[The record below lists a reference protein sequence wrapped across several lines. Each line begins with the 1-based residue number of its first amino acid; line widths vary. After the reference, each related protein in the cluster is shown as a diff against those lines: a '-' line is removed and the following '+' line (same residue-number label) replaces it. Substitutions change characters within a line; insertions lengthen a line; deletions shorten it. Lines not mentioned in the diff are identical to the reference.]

1 MTRFAQSKDEEM
13 IIQHTTYDDCRGGR
27 SASRRASAT
36 ITFKIKNYLSKRL
49 SRHLDDHEHI
59 PLLNTSKN
67 TERAGTGWSH
77 FGTSSPA
84 PPSLKQA
91 HATQMTS
98 YLTQQHR
105 IQKDIHKEDKVIK
118 NANSNGSYLP
128 LNDKA
133 NKLPIIPRVNGKFVK
148 NRWSRKSV
156 EEEKKQE
163 ANIEKLQTLRTAI
176 RDGKMEKVVPPPNEV
191 PFPPRNPFSN
201 PPLAESSH
209 PTKEYSTIKPR
220 VNSRN
225 RNSKSKFTSKKV
237 LATYISNTGDVLDAT
252 RREIKEKLL
261 PPLEHLNYPSFSLS
275 RRTSNSSDDSF
286 YCIGEGEA
294 EQEANT
300 KAVREL
306 KACYQESDHYQEPHA
321 SGGEKTNFWIFPDDD
336 KKKREKCRLCRNLA
350 LDGDEGTGLCQECEK
365 EFERPK
371 TRVFGLEL
379 TNNKNG
385 EYEEEEEEEIRPTPP
400 LKDKKIIAR
409 KNLKMRFHFEPE
421 EMEMEEMK
429 PTVPRKDEVNKFPRK
444 DVRSHPVL
452 ERNFNPERKSSQRAK
467 IEEEGYQYEV
477 YSNQPTKK
485 KEVVVDETTR
495 NVFEKWGRA
504 YGSGDFG
511 NFDKREEYGS
521 VAPLIEKAGREKKK
535 KKSAVSRRSS
545 FYGFWDDVLGE
556 PVSRR

>member
-1 MTRFAQSKDEEM
+1 M
-13 IIQHTTYDDCRGGR
+13 IIQHTTYDECRGGR
-27 SASRRASAT
+27 SASRRASST
-36 ITFKIKNYLSKRL
+36 ITFKVKNYLSKRL

-67 TERAGTGWSH
+67 TERAGTGWFY

-91 HATQMTS
+91 QATQMTS

-133 NKLPIIPRVNGKFVK
+133 NKLPTIPRVNGKFVK
-148 NRWSRKSV
+148 NGWSRKSV
-156 EEEKKQE
+156 EEVKRQE

-176 RDGKMEKVVPPPNEV
+176 RDGKMEKVVPPPKGML
-191 PFPPRNPFSN
+191 FPPTNPFRNP
-201 PPLAESSH
+201 PPAESSH
-209 PTKEYSTIKPR
+209 PSTSRTKEESR
-220 VNSRN
+220 GHSRN
-225 RNSKSKFTSKKV
+225 RNRHSKSKFTSKKV
-237 LATYISNTGDVLDAT
+237 LTTYISNTGDVLDAT

-261 PPLEHLNYPSFSLS
+261 PPFEHLNYPSFSLS
-275 RRTSNSSDDSF
+275 RRASYSSDDSF

-294 EQEANT
+294 EHEANT
-300 KAVREL
+300 KAVKEL

-321 SGGEKTNFWIFPDDD
+321 SSGEKTNPWIFPDGD

-350 LDGDEGTGLCQECEK
+350 WDGDEGTGLCQKCER

-385 EYEEEEEEEIRPTPP
+385 EYKEEEEEIKPTPP

-409 KNLKMRFHFEPE
+409 KDLKMRFHFEPE

-429 PTVPRKDEVNKFPRK
+429 PAVPRKDEVNKFPRQ

-477 YSNQPTKK
+477 YSNQPTKQK
-485 KEVVVDETTR
+485 KVVVDEKTR
-495 NVFEKWGRA
+495 NVFEKWGKA

-521 VAPLIEKAGREKKK
+521 VTPLIEKSGREK

>member
-1 MTRFAQSKDEEM
+1 
-13 IIQHTTYDDCRGGR
+13 
-27 SASRRASAT
+27 
-36 ITFKIKNYLSKRL
+36 
-49 SRHLDDHEHI
+49 
-59 PLLNTSKN
+59 
-67 TERAGTGWSH
+67 
-77 FGTSSPA
+77 
-84 PPSLKQA
+84 
-91 HATQMTS
+91 MTS
-98 YLTQQHR
+98 YLTQQRR
-105 IQKDIHKEDKVIK
+105 IQKNIHKEDKVIK

-148 NRWSRKSV
+148 NRWSRKSI
-156 EEEKKQE
+156 EEEKRQE
-163 ANIEKLQTLRTAI
+163 TNIEKLQSLRTAI
-176 RDGKMEKVVPPPNEV
+176 RDGKMEKVVPPPNGV
-191 PFPPRNPFSN
+191 LFPLTNPFRNP
-201 PPLAESSH
+201 PPAESSH
-209 PTKEYSTIKPR
+209 PTKEDSTIKPR
-220 VNSRN
+220 GNSRN

-237 LATYISNTGDVLDAT
+237 LATYVSNTGDVLDAT
-252 RREIKEKLL
+252 RREIKERLL
-261 PPLEHLNYPSFSLS
+261 PPFEHLNHPSFSLS

-321 SGGEKTNFWIFPDDD
+321 SGNEKTNSWIFPEDD
-336 KKKREKCRLCRNLA
+336 KKCRLCRNLD
-350 LDGDEGTGLCQECEK
+350 LDGDEGTGLCQECER

-371 TRVFGLEL
+371 TRVFGLAL

-385 EYEEEEEEEIRPTPP
+385 EYEEEEEIKPTPP

-409 KNLKMRFHFEPE
+409 KDLKMRFHFEPE

-429 PTVPRKDEVNKFPRK
+429 PAVPRKDEVNKFPRK

-477 YSNQPTKK
+477 YSNQPTKQK
-485 KEVVVDETTR
+485 KVAVDEKTR

-511 NFDKREEYGS
+511 NFDKREEHGEGI
-521 VAPLIEKAGREKKK
+521 PLIEKRREGKRKRK
-535 KKSAVSRRSS
+535 NAVGRRSS